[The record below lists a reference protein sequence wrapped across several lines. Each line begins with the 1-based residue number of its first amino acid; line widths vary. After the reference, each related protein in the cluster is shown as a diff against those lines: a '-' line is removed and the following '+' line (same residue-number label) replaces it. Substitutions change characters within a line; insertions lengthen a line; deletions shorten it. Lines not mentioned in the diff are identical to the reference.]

1 MITIT
6 NIAKQKL
13 LNLIKN
19 EGTAAFLYLKGGG
32 CNGFSYKF
40 KILKDESKINKF
52 DEVLKIEDKNLYLCN
67 KSLMYLIGT
76 KVDYIED
83 IMGSRFDFKNE
94 NIESKCSWSPFN
106 GYKFKGTPT
115 HTIIAGKIKMQDGKI
130 LGDPEG
136 KPLVF

>member
-52 DEVLKIEDKNLYLCN
+52 DEVLKIDDKNLYLCN

-94 NIESKCSWSPFN
+94 NIESKCGCGTSFS
-106 GYKFKGTPT
+106 FK
-115 HTIIAGKIKMQDGKI
+115 
-130 LGDPEG
+130 
-136 KPLVF
+136 

>member
-19 EGTAAFLYLKGGG
+19 EGIAAFLYLKGGG

-52 DEVLKIEDKNLYLCN
+52 DEVLKIDDKNLYLCN

-94 NIESKCSWSPFN
+94 NIESKCGCGTSFS
-106 GYKFKGTPT
+106 FK
-115 HTIIAGKIKMQDGKI
+115 
-130 LGDPEG
+130 
-136 KPLVF
+136 